1 MIGRNALVRWW
12 TWLLLPAVVAV
23 IIILQ
28 KKLAIKLQKTKFQQ
42 LELSACSSWT
52 NRTAKKTGCIVPV
65 PLLRANYSVTVTKP
79 EKVVYF
85 TMVLKSSQFSAHHSK
100 YVRYQVAGRVLLNGQ
115 PLFDVKP
122 ELTSFIQGHSQ
133 DWVVSRPRRLAWV
146 KNLQPGDV
154 LTMQVFRLELF
165 LTRKEFELR
174 PLFAVAKSGSYQVAL
189 VAESDNDHIMRTIK
203 YSKLFGIGFV
213 GLTLSWLILRTLK
226 REIPILRS
234 LVLAGYAI
242 AALSFLDPRTCGTDI
257 VPEEYFRNDYNL
269 KTGFLF
275 QFGLEVLLGFEPLWQ
290 FFRQPSKA
298 ALLFVPLLLSAYVLL
313 GYHRLLH
320 LQDYEESADVYS
332 DGLQRVGVYYIFSG
346 NVTRVQ
352 LLTIGFPL
360 LFQLFAPLVGG
371 SATPIPALIFLT
383 FRYFKKERYVLAG
396 FSSWDF
402 MKQLILCFI
411 GYLYLVSV
419 SYRTSDDGNKPQ
431 QIPPSDPEEQAKLYS
446 K

>member
-1 MIGRNALVRWW
+1 MIGRHALVKWW

-28 KKLAIKLQKTKFQQ
+28 KKLAIRFQKTKFQQ
-42 LELSACSSWT
+42 LELSSCSSWT
-52 NRTAKKTGCIVPV
+52 NKTAKKSGCIVPV
-65 PLLRANYSVTVTKP
+65 PLLRANYSVTATKP

-100 YVRYQVAGRVLLNGQ
+100 YVRYQVAGRVLLNGR

-122 ELTSFIQGHSQ
+122 EQTSFIQGHSQ

-189 VAESDNDHIMRTIK
+189 VAETDDDQIMRAIK
-203 YSKLFGIGFV
+203 YSKLFGMGFV
-213 GLTLSWLILRTLK
+213 GLTFLWLIFRTVK
-226 REIPILRS
+226 REIPISRS
-234 LVLAGYAI
+234 FVLAIYAI
-242 AALSFLDPRTCGTDI
+242 TALSFLDPRTISADT
-257 VPEEYFRNDYNL
+257 VPEEYFRDWYNL
-269 KTGFLF
+269 KTTFLF
-275 QFGLEVLLGFEPLWQ
+275 QFGLEVLLGIEPLWQ

-320 LQDYEESADVYS
+320 LQDYQESADVYS
-332 DGLQRVGVYYIFSG
+332 DGLQRVGVYYVFSG

-360 LFQLFAPLVGG
+360 LFQLLAPLIGG
-371 SATPIPALIFLT
+371 SASPIPTFIFLT

-402 MKQLILCFI
+402 LKQLVLCFI
-411 GYLYLVSV
+411 AYLYLVSV
-419 SYRTSDDGNKPQ
+419 SYRPSDEASKPQ
-431 QIPPSDPEEQAKLYS
+431 QIPPADPEERAKLYS